1 MSKANENQQL
11 KEKLLIICNKIEAVL
26 LEFKEIKEKYNIM
39 KDEQIFFND
48 SNSKINT
55 INKHKQKTISL
66 QNNLENIYNINNINK
81 IESEIKKKITSLN
94 KLSDEQALLSNLIKN
109 QKKYIDDYYSKFTDN
124 KEINQVKSKL
134 KIVKEENRIKKD
146 SFLIL
151 NSKIKGQMS
160 KIDILEKQ
168 LKIIKQNIEYQKNK
182 QKKEVE
188 KSLNSDDGENNEDNQ
203 ESFALKEK
211 ILISEIAE
219 DEKNF
224 QNEIFKQN
232 ELIEKMKDK
241 IIKLIEYK
249 NKIKEIKK
257 KEKIKKI
264 KLIKH
269 KSNDKNLIIKNP
281 DIISYTNQ
289 KSLDYNT
296 KINKTNKY
304 SYKYGESPKN
314 SSGFNNIHIK
324 LNKKPFNII
333 KFNEIYKDF
342 VGQSKNKNPKNGN
355 NYKSFYE
362 KNEETFKKD
371 NQNLKIKQKQKNIIS
386 NDIENLRSEI
396 AFALKK
402 NVVFLNSPY
411 NKDGKNL
418 MFDEKINPI
427 DINKDYS
434 RKNNNKPFEKFNFS

>member
-11 KEKLLIICNKIEAVL
+11 KEKLLMICNKIEAVL
-26 LEFKEIKEKYNIM
+26 LEFKEIKEKYNNM
-39 KDEQIFFND
+39 KTEQIFFND

-55 INKHKQKTISL
+55 INKLKQKIISL
-66 QNNLENIYNINNINK
+66 QNNLENVYNINNINK
-81 IESEIKKKITSLN
+81 IESEIKKKITSLK
-94 KLSDEQALLSNLIKN
+94 KLSEEQTLLNNLIKS
-109 QKKYIDDYYSKFTDN
+109 QKKDIDDYYSKFTDN

-134 KIVKEENRIKKD
+134 IIVKEENRIKKD
-146 SFLIL
+146 SFILL

-160 KIDILEKQ
+160 KIDVLEKQ

-188 KSLNSDDGENNEDNQ
+188 KSLNSEDGETNEDNQ
-203 ESFALKEK
+203 DSFALKEK

-224 QNEIFKQN
+224 QIEIVKQH
-232 ELIEKMKDK
+232 ELIQKMKDK

-249 NKIKEIKK
+249 NKIKETKK
-257 KEKIKKI
+257 KEKLKKI
-264 KLIKH
+264 KLIKY

-281 DIISYTNQ
+281 DIISYTSQ

-296 KINKTNKY
+296 KINKTNKFG
-304 SYKYGESPKN
+304 YKYGESPKN

-342 VGQSKNKNPKNGN
+342 IGQNKNKNPKNEN

-362 KNEETFKKD
+362 RNEEIFKKE
-371 NQNLKIKQKQKNIIS
+371 NRNLSIKQKQKNKIS
-386 NDIENLRSEI
+386 NDIENLRNEI
-396 AFALKK
+396 TFALKN
-402 NVVFLNSPY
+402 NVVFLNSPT

-418 MFDEKINPI
+418 IYDEKINLI
-427 DINKDYS
+427 DINKDNS
-434 RKNNNKPFEKFNFS
+434 RKNSNKPFEKFNFS

>member
-1 MSKANENQQL
+1 M
-11 KEKLLIICNKIEAVL
+11 
-26 LEFKEIKEKYNIM
+26 
-39 KDEQIFFND
+39 
-48 SNSKINT
+48 
-55 INKHKQKTISL
+55 
-66 QNNLENIYNINNINK
+66 
-81 IESEIKKKITSLN
+81 
-94 KLSDEQALLSNLIKN
+94 
-109 QKKYIDDYYSKFTDN
+109 
-124 KEINQVKSKL
+124 
-134 KIVKEENRIKKD
+134 
-146 SFLIL
+146 
-151 NSKIKGQMS
+151 
-160 KIDILEKQ
+160 
-168 LKIIKQNIEYQKNK
+168 EYQKNK

>member
-11 KEKLLIICNKIEAVL
+11 KEKLLIICNKIEDVL

-55 INKHKQKTISL
+55 INKLKQKTISL
-66 QNNLENIYNINNINK
+66 QNNLENIYNINDINK

-269 KSNDKNLIIKNP
+269 KSNDKNLIIKSP

>member
-11 KEKLLIICNKIEAVL
+11 KEKLLIICNKIEDVL

-55 INKHKQKTISL
+55 INKLKQKTISL
-66 QNNLENIYNINNINK
+66 QNNLENIYNINDINK